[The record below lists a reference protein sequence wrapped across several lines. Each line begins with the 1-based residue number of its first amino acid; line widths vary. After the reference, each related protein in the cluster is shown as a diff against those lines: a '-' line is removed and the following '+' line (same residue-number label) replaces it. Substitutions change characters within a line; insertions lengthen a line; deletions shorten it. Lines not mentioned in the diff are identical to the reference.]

1 MQLEGS
7 IQRGAIS
14 SAIGLPRL
22 PGSFID
28 MIGQRAANERRA
40 NAQIAPGLSIPDRRG
55 ELGQCEQSFHLV
67 FGDRTRQKVAYVPA
81 PYQQS
86 LQHVGRRCRTGIW
99 PGFFHQNSIP
109 AWAFTPPR
117 KGCFTKAISVTR
129 SARSAETTPEL
140 QSLMRISYAVYR

>member
-1 MQLEGS
+1 
-7 IQRGAIS
+7 
-14 SAIGLPRL
+14 
-22 PGSFID
+22 

-86 LQHVGRRCRTGIW
+86 LQHVGRRCRPVIW
-99 PGFFHQNSIP
+99 PGFFHHNSIP
-109 AWAFTPPR
+109 AWSFTPPQ
-117 KGCFTKAISVTR
+117 KGCFPKAISVNTSAIPTSAGGAFLPVTHNWTR
-129 SARSAETTPEL
+129 AGLALRVATPSA
-140 QSLMRISYAVYR
+140 